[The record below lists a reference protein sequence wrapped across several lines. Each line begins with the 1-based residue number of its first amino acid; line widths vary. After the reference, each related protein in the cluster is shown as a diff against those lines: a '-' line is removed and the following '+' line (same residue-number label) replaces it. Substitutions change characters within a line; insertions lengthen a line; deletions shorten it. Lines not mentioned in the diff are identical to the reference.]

1 MINHISTNDILKG
14 PEIRIVTHN
23 HEKSD
28 SIFKG
33 TNLKHYTAAGA

>member
-14 PEIRIVTHN
+14 PQLRIVTHN

-28 SIFKG
+28 SIFKD
-33 TNLKHYTAAGA
+33 TTLKHYAAAEA